1 MAAGVQQFFARPHD
15 ELERRSSSLVLPSS
29 SVWQVRTRNLGS
41 WGVLREKKSAVPQP
55 STDRALRRL
64 TSEFGRD
71 PVYLLWYSRWRQ
83 SQTFVSQTFVVAE
96 TTHGAH
102 TERAH
107 RVCTPVRTQSAHTE
121 RARRVSVCTQCVHAG
136 YARRAR
142 VCTLS
147 ERRRKAGRCCEAV
160 PQPSTDRALQWLTSE
175 VGRGP
180 AYSLRHGRWRAA
192 VFSSSS

>member
-1 MAAGVQQFFARPHD
+1 MK
-15 ELERRSSSLVLPSS
+15 
-29 SVWQVRTRNLGS
+29 
-41 WGVLREKKSAVPQP
+41 KKSAVPQP
-55 STDRALRRL
+55 STDRSLRRS
-64 TSEFGRD
+64 TSELGRD
-71 PVYLLWYSRWRQ
+71 PVYLLWYSCWRQ

-102 TERAH
+102 IERAH
-107 RVCTPVRTQSAHTE
+107 RVRTPVRTQGAHAE

-136 YARRAR
+136 YARRA
-142 VCTLS
+142 CAQS
-147 ERRRKAGRCCEAV
+147 ERRRKVGRCCEAV